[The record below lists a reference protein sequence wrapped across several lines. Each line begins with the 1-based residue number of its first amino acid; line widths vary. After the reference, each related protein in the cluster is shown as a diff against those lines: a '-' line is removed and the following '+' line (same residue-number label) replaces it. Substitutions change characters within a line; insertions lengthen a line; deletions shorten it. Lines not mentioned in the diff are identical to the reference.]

1 MTATTTTTMTSLDQN
16 TCEQLSAWMDGELS
30 REESLFLERRLQHD
44 EALQAM
50 YTRLQLTSAC
60 MKGQSARLM
69 RHSLCASVKQALSE
83 ESLSRKS
90 RRPLFAW
97 AAAASMAFAAIVFI
111 PSFMQDTATQEPKLA
126 NTSETTANNEFANNQ
141 IDPPATFGSADLIGN
156 RQLAVGTSSI
166 ASSSTPAAAITSAV
180 NPLPIDLAAG
190 VVSPEDFPLIISS
203 AKKSWPRA
211 VVNANSD
218 PALEAYLVRHNQ
230 MMAQDGMGGFVPYV
244 DVVAQDT
251 GEGKNETGQNAGDN
265 K

>member
-1 MTATTTTTMTSLDQN
+1 MTSKSMNTLDQN
-16 TCEQLSAWMDGELS
+16 ICEQLSAWMDGELPKQ
-30 REESLFLERRLQHD
+30 EALFLERRLQHD

-50 YTRLQLTSAC
+50 YTRLQMSSAC
-60 MKGQSARLM
+60 MKGQSVRLM
-69 RHSLCASVKQALSE
+69 PNTLYANIKQALAE
-83 ESLSRKS
+83 EASSAKS

-111 PSFMQDTATQEPKLA
+111 PSFMQDTVTPEPRFA
-126 NTSETTANNEFANNQ
+126 GNSETLFNDE
-141 IDPPATFGSADLIGN
+141 IDPPATFASADLIGN
-156 RQLAVGTSSI
+156 RELAINTSI
-166 ASSSTPAAAITSAV
+166 VTGSSSPTTEIKPAINPTPIESVAR
-180 NPLPIDLAAG
+180 

-203 AKKSWPRA
+203 EKKSWPRS

-244 DVVAQDT
+244 DVVAQDA
-251 GEGKNETGQNAGDN
+251 GEVNKDSAENAGDN

>member
-1 MTATTTTTMTSLDQN
+1 MTATITMTSLDQN

-44 EALQAM
+44 EALQSM
-50 YTRLQLTSAC
+50 YTRLQMTSAC

-69 RHSLCASVKQALSE
+69 RHTLCANVKQALSE
-83 ESLSRKS
+83 ESSSRKS
-90 RRPLFAW
+90 RQPLFAW

-111 PSFMQDTATQEPKLA
+111 ASFMQDTATQEPKLV
-126 NTSETTANNEFANNQ
+126 NTSETTPSNEIANNQ

-156 RQLAVGTSSI
+156 RQLAVSTSII
-166 ASSSTPAAAITSAV
+166 ASSSNPDTAITPAINSS
-180 NPLPIDLAAG
+180 PIRSVTG

-211 VVNANSD
+211 VVNTNSD

-230 MMAQDGMGGFVPYV
+230 MMSQDGMGGFVPYV
-244 DVVAQDT
+244 DVVAQDA
-251 GEGKNETGQNAGDN
+251 GEVKKVTDQNAGDN

>member
-1 MTATTTTTMTSLDQN
+1 MTATITMISLDEN
-16 TCEQLSAWMDGELS
+16 ICEQLSAWMDGELP
-30 REESLFLERRLQHD
+30 REEALFLERRLQHD
-44 EALQAM
+44 EALQSM
-50 YTRLQLTSAC
+50 YTRLQMTSAC

-69 RHSLCASVKQALSE
+69 PHALCANIKQALAE
-83 ESLSRKS
+83 ESSSRKS

-97 AAAASMAFAAIVFI
+97 AAAASMAFAAIIFI
-111 PSFMQDTATQEPKLA
+111 PSFMQNTATLEPRLA
-126 NTSETTANNEFANNQ
+126 NNSETIINND
-141 IDPPATFGSADLIGN
+141 IDPPATFASADLIGN
-156 RQLAVGTSSI
+156 RQLAVSTSI
-166 ASSSTPAAAITSAV
+166 VASSSSSVPEITPAV
-180 NPLPIDLAAG
+180 NPPTIESVAG

-244 DVVAQDT
+244 DVVAQDA
-251 GEGKNETGQNAGDN
+251 GQVKKETGQNAGDN

>member
-1 MTATTTTTMTSLDQN
+1 MKNMTTTITMNPLDEKI
-16 TCEQLSAWMDGELS
+16 CEQLSAWMDGELS
-30 REESLFLERRLQHD
+30 KEEALFLERRLQHD

-50 YTRLQLTSAC
+50 YTRLQMTSAC

-69 RHSLCASVKQALSE
+69 PSALCANIKQALAE
-83 ESLSRKS
+83 ETSSRKS

-111 PSFMQDTATQEPKLA
+111 PGFMQDTATPEPRLA
-126 NTSETTANNEFANNQ
+126 STSESIIKNE
-141 IDPPATFGSADLIGN
+141 IDPPATFASADLIGN
-156 RQLAVGTSSI
+156 RQMAVSTSI
-166 ASSSTPAAAITSAV
+166 VASSSNPAGAITPAV
-180 NPLPIDLAAG
+180 NPSSIESVAG
-190 VVSPEDFPLIISS
+190 VISPEDFPLIISNE
-203 AKKSWPRA
+203 KKSWPRS

-244 DVVAQDT
+244 DVVAQDA
-251 GEGKNETGQNAGDN
+251 GQAGKGTEENAGGN

>member
-1 MTATTTTTMTSLDQN
+1 MTANITMNPLDEN

-30 REESLFLERRLQHD
+30 KEEALFLERRLQHD

-50 YTRLQLTSAC
+50 YTRLQMTSAC

-69 RHSLCASVKQALSE
+69 PTALCANIKQALAE
-83 ESLSRKS
+83 ETSNRKS

-97 AAAASMAFAAIVFI
+97 AAAASMAFTAIVFI
-111 PSFMQDTATQEPKLA
+111 PGFMQDTATPEPRLA
-126 NTSETTANNEFANNQ
+126 NTSETIINNE
-141 IDPPATFGSADLIGN
+141 IDPPATFASADLIGN
-156 RQLAVGTSSI
+156 RQMAASTSVV
-166 ASSSTPAAAITSAV
+166 ASSSNPATEIKSAI
-180 NPLPIDLAAG
+180 NPSPIESVAG
-190 VVSPEDFPLIISS
+190 VVSPENFPLIISS
-203 AKKSWPRA
+203 EKKSWPRS

-244 DVVAQDT
+244 DVVAQDA
-251 GEGKNETGQNAGDN
+251 GQFQNDNKENAGDN

>member
-1 MTATTTTTMTSLDQN
+1 MTTTTTMTSLDQN

-50 YTRLQLTSAC
+50 YTRLQMTSAC

-69 RHSLCASVKQALSE
+69 RHTLCASVNQALSE
-83 ESLSRKS
+83 ESSSRKS

-126 NTSETTANNEFANNQ
+126 DTSETTINND

-156 RQLAVGTSSI
+156 RQLAVSTSII
-166 ASSSTPAAAITSAV
+166 ASSSSPATAVTSAE
-180 NPLPIDLAAG
+180 NQLPIDLAAG

-244 DVVAQDT
+244 DVVAQDA
-251 GEGKNETGQNAGDN
+251 GEGKKETDQNAGDN

>member
-1 MTATTTTTMTSLDQN
+1 MTATITMTSLDEN

-50 YTRLQLTSAC
+50 YTRLQMTSAC

-69 RHSLCASVKQALSE
+69 SHTLCANIKQALAE
-83 ESLSRKS
+83 ESSSIKS

-126 NTSETTANNEFANNQ
+126 NTSEATLNNEIANNE

-156 RQLAVGTSSI
+156 RQLAVSTSII
-166 ASSSTPAAAITSAV
+166 ASASSPSTAITPAI
-180 NPLPIDLAAG
+180 NPSPSESVTG

-211 VVNANSD
+211 VVNTNSD

-230 MMAQDGMGGFVPYV
+230 MMSQDGMGGFVPYV
-244 DVVAQDT
+244 DVVAQDA
-251 GEGKNETGQNAGDN
+251 GEVKKQTDQNAGDN

>member
-1 MTATTTTTMTSLDQN
+1 MTSMTSSTTVNPLDEKI
-16 TCEQLSAWMDGELS
+16 CEQLSAWIDGELS
-30 REESLFLERRLQHD
+30 KEEALFLERRLQHD

-50 YTRLQLTSAC
+50 YTRLQMTSAC

-69 RHSLCASVKQALSE
+69 PKALCSNIKQALAQETS
-83 ESLSRKS
+83 SRKS

-111 PSFMQDTATQEPKLA
+111 PSFMQSTATPEPRLA
-126 NTSETTANNEFANNQ
+126 INSETLSNNE
-141 IDPPATFGSADLIGN
+141 IDPPATFASADLIGN
-156 RQLAVGTSSI
+156 RQLAVNTSIVTISTNPATPPLTPAVSPSSI
-166 ASSSTPAAAITSAV
+166 ESV
-180 NPLPIDLAAG
+180 EG
-190 VVSPEDFPLIISS
+190 VISPEDFPLIISS
-203 AKKSWPRA
+203 EKKSWPRS

-244 DVVAQDT
+244 DVVAQDASQVKKDT
-251 GEGKNETGQNAGDN
+251 EETAGDN